1 MALALAA
8 SPAVSMRALVVAHLI
23 ALVSAWP
30 ATAMAAR
37 VGRACPECTASRV
50 VDPTYE
56 LTVRRARIASRQG
69 AWNEA
74 AELWRDALLID
85 DREATH
91 WIALGE
97 ALSRAERHREAVAAY
112 QRAIQLDA
120 RLLRDGTA
128 RVARAYAQMGN
139 DRQAVRWLEQM
150 LRQGVSPEVV
160 WSEEVFER
168 YRNEPRLRVLMKHQ
182 VDQRAPRPNGA
193 GARSA

>member
-1 MALALAA
+1 
-8 SPAVSMRALVVAHLI
+8 MRALVAAHLI

-30 ATAMAAR
+30 ATASAAR
-37 VGRACPECTASRV
+37 VERVCPECSEPRV
-50 VDPTYE
+50 VDRTYE

-97 ALSRAERHREAVAAY
+97 ALSGAERYREAVAAY
-112 QRAIQLDA
+112 QRAIQLDV
-120 RLLRDGTA
+120 RLMRDGSR
-128 RVARAYAQMGN
+128 RVARAFALMGN
-139 DRQAVRWLEQM
+139 DRQAVRWLEQV
-150 LRQGVSPEVV
+150 LRQGVSPEAV

-168 YRNEPRLRVLMKHQ
+168 YRNEPRLRVLLKHQ

>member
-1 MALALAA
+1 
-8 SPAVSMRALVVAHLI
+8 MRALVAAHLI

-30 ATAMAAR
+30 ATATAAR
-37 VGRACPECTASRV
+37 VERVCPECTESRV

-97 ALSRAERHREAVAAY
+97 VLSRAERYREAVAAY

-150 LRQGVSPEVV
+150 LRQGVSPEAV

-168 YRNEPRLRVLMKHQ
+168 YRNEPRLRVLLKHQ

>member
-8 SPAVSMRALVVAHLI
+8 PPAVSMRALLVAQLI
-23 ALVSAWP
+23 ALACAWP
-30 ATAMAAR
+30 ATATAAR
-37 VGRACPECTASRV
+37 TGRACPECTESRA
-50 VDPTYE
+50 VDPRYE
-56 LTVRRARIASRQG
+56 LTVRRARSAARDG

-97 ALSRAERHREAVAAY
+97 ALSRAERYREAVAAY

-120 RLLRDGTA
+120 RLLRDGTM

-150 LRQGVSPEVV
+150 LRQGVSPEAL

-182 VDQRAPRPNGA
+182 VDQRAPRPQGA